1 MSDRDEQRIQE
12 VDEQE
17 PRAKAGAMGEEGE
30 EYEGLGEPGDAPFPP
45 GDSEVQTRV

>member
-12 VDEQE
+12 GDEQE
-17 PRAKAGAMGEEGE
+17 PRAKASPMGEEGE
-30 EYEGLGEPGDAPFPP
+30 QYEDLGEPNEPPFPP